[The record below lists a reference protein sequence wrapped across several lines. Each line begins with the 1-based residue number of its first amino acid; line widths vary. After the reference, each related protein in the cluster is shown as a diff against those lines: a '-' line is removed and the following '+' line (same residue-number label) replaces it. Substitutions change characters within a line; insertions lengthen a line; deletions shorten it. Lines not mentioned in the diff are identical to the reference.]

1 LFEVLVMLSGGHN
14 SGLVN
19 AAIVSV
25 FLHTLA
31 SDHIKSE
38 HVEMALETRHELLSE
53 LLQIDL
59 LRLTLIRL

>member
-1 LFEVLVMLSGGHN
+1 MLSGGHN

-25 FLHTLA
+25 FLHALA

-38 HVEMALETRHELLSE
+38 HVKMALKTRHKLLSE
-53 LLQIDL
+53 LLQINL
-59 LRLTLIRL
+59 LWLTLIRL